1 MKKAIYK
8 KVDEKIEYITIHHD
22 EFVDEEG
29 NISGAFD
36 EIVEKVIPIM
46 GVVYEEM
53 TQDEIL
59 SLENETGD
67 NNETSDN
74 AEPTLEERI
83 EAMENA
89 MLEMILGGTL

>member
-1 MKKAIYK
+1 MKKAVYK
-8 KVDEKIEYITIHHD
+8 KIDEKIEYITIHHD
-22 EFVDEEG
+22 EFIDEEG

-36 EIVEKVIPIM
+36 EIIEKVTPIM

-53 TQDEIL
+53 TQEEIL
-59 SLENETGD
+59 SLE
-67 NNETSDN
+67 NETSDN
-74 AEPTLEERI
+74 AEPTLEERL

>member
-1 MKKAIYK
+1 MKKAVYK
-8 KVDEKIEYITIHHD
+8 KIDEKIEYITIHHE

-29 NISGAFD
+29 NISGAYD
-36 EIVEKVIPIM
+36 EIIEKVVPIM

-53 TQDEIL
+53 TDDEI
-59 SLENETGD
+59 ETLQQ
-67 NNETSDN
+67 EEVQ
-74 AEPTLEERI
+74 EPTLEERL